1 MATAMEPTQ
10 PSQGPTGRQSG
21 EAPAQ
26 GEPLSP
32 QLVQQVAE
40 KVLAMM
46 LQDMRIEF
54 ERTRDLRTKRR

>member
-1 MATAMEPTQ
+1 MATAPEPNQ
-10 PSQGPTGRQSG
+10 PPQRSTERQSG

-26 GEPLSP
+26 DEQLSP